1 MLTSLERNI
10 LDFER
15 CWWQLPGPKDRD
27 IGVAFGFG
35 PARYYGLLRDLM
47 DDPAALAYDPL
58 TVRRLRRMRAR
69 AMDSAGYRVGT
80 V

>member
-1 MLTSLERNI
+1 MLTSLDRNI

-27 IGVAFGFG
+27 IRVAFGFG
-35 PARYYGLLRDLM
+35 PGRYYRLLRDLM
-47 DDPAALAYDPL
+47 DDPAALVYDPL
-58 TVRRLRRMRAR
+58 TVRRLRRIRER
-69 AMDSAGYRVGT
+69 TMDAAGYRVGT

>member
-1 MLTSLERNI
+1 MLTSLQRNL

-27 IGVAFGFG
+27 IQVAFGFHSS
-35 PARYYGLLRDLM
+35 RYYRLLREM
-47 DDPAALAYDPL
+47 IDDPAACSYDPL
-58 TVRRLRRMRAR
+58 TVRRLRRVRAR
-69 AMDSAGYRVGT
+69 AADATAHRVGA

>member
-1 MLTSLERNI
+1 MLTPMQRNL

-27 IGVAFGFG
+27 IQVAFGFH
-35 PARYYGLLRDLM
+35 ASRYYRLLREII
-47 DDPAALAYDPL
+47 DDPDAYSYDPL
-58 TVRRLRRMRAR
+58 TVLRLHRVRAR
-69 AMDSAGYRVGT
+69 AAEATAHRAGV